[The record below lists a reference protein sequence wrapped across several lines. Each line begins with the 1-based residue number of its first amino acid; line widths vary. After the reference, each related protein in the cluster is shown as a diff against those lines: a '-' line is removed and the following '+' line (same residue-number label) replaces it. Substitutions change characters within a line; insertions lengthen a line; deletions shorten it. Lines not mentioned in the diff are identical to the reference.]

1 MRKIKSLGLVT
12 LGLALSLGVVA
23 CGSKNGEGTTT
34 ELMEKVYADVPADE
48 LPMMLTN
55 TELTTDNMEYYLGTT
70 FKFSEGT
77 ASEPMIGSIAHS
89 IVLVRVAD
97 GEDVNAVVTA
107 IKENI
112 NPRKWICVEAEKVEV
127 TNRGNLVLM
136 AMSSTTIVD
145 TVVKSFKAL

>member
-1 MRKIKSLGLVT
+1 
-12 LGLALSLGVVA
+12 
-23 CGSKNGEGTTT
+23 
-34 ELMEKVYADVPADE
+34 
-48 LPMMLTN
+48 
-55 TELTTDNMEYYLGTT
+55 
-70 FKFSEGT
+70 
-77 ASEPMIGSIAHS
+77 MIGSIAHS